1 MILFKMNIN
10 YHNFAICSN
19 THVGSV
25 DTNAG
30 SDKAVH
36 AVNHFHAPVIFPH
49 KRLNNRQWEKLAGM
63 CVTRKNYINTVRIV
77 IRQMI
82 RFMAYQKKRH
92 RWIKI
97 LCEFIKRSTFFVP
110 ISGAFFIKTSVR

>member
-1 MILFKMNIN
+1 MNIN

-19 THVGSV
+19 TNVGSV

-36 AVNHFHAPVIFPH
+36 AVNHFHAPVIPT
-49 KRLNNRQWEKLAGM
+49 QMVEQSSVGKLASM

-82 RFMAYQKKRH
+82 SSWLITKSGIDGSR
-92 RWIKI
+92 
-97 LCEFIKRSTFFVP
+97 FFV
-110 ISGAFFIKTSVR
+110 SSSREARFLFHFRCVFHQDVQ

>member
-1 MILFKMNIN
+1 MNIN
-10 YHNFAICSN
+10 YHDFAICSN

-63 CVTRKNYINTVRIV
+63 CVTRKNYINTVRINKS
-77 IRQMI
+77 
-82 RFMAYQKKRH
+82 KKLLLEGDCSLSQ
-92 RWIKI
+92 IAG
-97 LCEFIKRSTFFVP
+97 LCGFDDQSYFTNVFKHIVG
-110 ISGAFFIKTSVR
+110 ISPNKFRKSE